1 MKNSINYICNKFL
14 RRSTLPLL
22 LGALTL
28 TSVSTAQA
36 QESAKEEDYFKIMK
50 VVAPEGTILE
60 VGGLTMLPNGNLG
73 ISTRRGD
80 VFIVENPTSRQPY
93 FRKFASG
100 LHEVLGLAY
109 KDGALYCAQRGELTK
124 LVDTNQ
130 DGKAD
135 VYETVYAWPL
145 SGHYHE
151 YSFGPKIAPDGS
163 FFVTGNVAFGN
174 EKWYMGESR
183 VPWRGWTMKISPD
196 GRMEP
201 WATGMRSPA
210 GLGMIDGE
218 LFYSDNQGEYVGSG
232 GIWHVKKGIFA
243 GHPAG
248 LRWTGLPGSPVKLT
262 TEQFNAKLDPRDF
275 RDANGR
281 AIKPENVVNE
291 QFVTKADLKKVFP
304 ELQMQAVVLPHTI
317 LGISN
322 SEIVQIPEG
331 AFGPFAGQLLVGD
344 QGQSKISRVMLEKVK
359 GEYQGAAIE
368 FRSDFQSGV
377 MRMVWAPDNS
387 LFVGETNRG
396 WGSAGEAN
404 EGLQRLVWNNTVPFE
419 MKNVRAMPDG
429 FEIEFTKPVNRQSAE
444 DLASYAI
451 ESLTYKYHPVYGSP
465 PVNIQNPKV
474 KGVKVSADGLKA
486 RLIVDGLRQYYV
498 HNISLEGVREQ
509 EHSSS
514 LVHTNAF
521 YTLNNIPDG
530 PKLPLAQASTRNSG
544 KAVAVKTVPT
554 ELMKD
559 RFNYKLQ
566 SAVPESGLKNNN
578 RTAAKG
584 GVKGSAKGTGIV
596 AKNSTTATA
605 KAPTF
610 EAVRPLLVKNNC
622 LACHNA
628 DKRQVGPAYK
638 DVAKRNYTNEQI
650 VELIHNPKPQNWPEY
665 ATEMPPMPQVPKSE
679 ALKIAAWIN
688 SLDNATS
695 ASTQIKNPDE
705 Q

>member
-1 MKNSINYICNKFL
+1 MKFNKNISKKIF
-14 RRSTLPLL
+14 RRGALPLL
-22 LGALTL
+22 LAAFSLGG
-28 TSVSTAQA
+28 VSKAQA
-36 QESAKEEDYFKIMK
+36 QGAPKEEDYYKIMK

-60 VGGLTMLPNGNLG
+60 VGGLTMLPNGDLG
-73 ISTRRGD
+73 VSTRRGD
-80 VFIVENPTSRQPY
+80 VYIIENPTSRRPY

-124 LVDTNQ
+124 LVDTNK

-163 FFVTGNVAFGN
+163 FFVTGNVAFGD
-174 EKWYMGESR
+174 EQWWRGESR
-183 VPWRGWTMKISPD
+183 VPYRGWTMKISPD
-196 GRMEP
+196 GKMEP

-218 LFYSDNQGEYVGSG
+218 LFYTDNQGEYVGSG

-248 LRWTGLPGSPVKLT
+248 LRWTNLPGSPVKIT
-262 TEQFNAKLDPRDF
+262 VDQFNAKLNPRDF
-275 RDANGR
+275 RDNNNR

-291 QFVTKADLKKVFP
+291 KFVTKADLKKEFP
-304 ELQMQAVVLPHTI
+304 ELQMQAVILPHTI

-322 SEIVQIPEG
+322 SEIVKIPEG

-344 QGQSKISRVMLEKVK
+344 QGQSKISRVIMEKVK
-359 GEYQGAAIE
+359 GEYQGVAIE
-368 FRSDFQSGV
+368 FRSGFQSGV
-377 MRMVWAPDNS
+377 MRMEWAPDNS

-404 EGLQRLVWNNTVPFE
+404 QGLQRLVWSNQMPFE
-419 MKNVRAMPDG
+419 MKTVRAMPDG
-429 FEIEFTKPVNRQSAE
+429 FEVEFTKPVSRTSAE

-451 ESLTYKYHPVYGSP
+451 ESFTYKYHPVYGSP
-465 PVNIQNPKV
+465 PVNIQNPKI
-474 KGVKVSADGLKA
+474 KGVKLSPDGLKA
-486 RLIVDGLRQYYV
+486 RLVVDGLRESYV
-498 HNISLEGVREQ
+498 HNISLEGVRDQ
-509 EHSSS
+509 EKSSP
-514 LVHTNAF
+514 LMHTNAF

-530 PKLPLAQASTRNSG
+530 QKLAMSEVSTRNSG
-544 KAVAVKTVPT
+544 KEVAVKRVPT
-554 ELMKD
+554 ELMRD

-566 SAVPESGLKNNN
+566 SAVPEAGQKNNN
-578 RTAAKG
+578 VTAAKG
-584 GVKGSAKGTGIV
+584 GIKGVAKGATT
-596 AKNSTTATA
+596 AKKGAAATA
-605 KAPTF
+605 KAPTY
-610 EAVRPLLVKNNC
+610 ESIKPLLAKNNC

-638 DVAKRNYTNEQI
+638 DVAKRKYTNEQI
-650 VELIHNPKPQNWPEY
+650 VELIHNPKPQNWPDY
-665 ATEMPPMPQVPKSE
+665 ATEMPPMPQVPRAD

-688 SLDNATS
+688 SLDGSPS
-695 ASTQIKNPDE
+695 ASR
-705 Q
+705 